1 MKIILCLLLLIVLT
15 ACTTNDDTNNA
26 SGDGSGLSNDA
37 PKVINRINYADF
49 LDAHNEAEFTNSDD
63 IVNPENIAF
72 EVIVEGDTE
81 TGISDN
87 QIELYVEVEE
97 GEELV
102 LGSTHYVIE
111 YYNDEEWEAIDNVPY
126 GQEDAE
132 VRVTSDQPL
141 THTFTN
147 IDQYDTDFNNGIYRI
162 INSGY
167 VFPFYVYVLE

>member
-1 MKIILCLLLLIVLT
+1 MKIILCLLLLSVLA
-15 ACTTNDDTNNA
+15 ACTTSDDTNNA
-26 SGDGSGLSNDA
+26 REDGSSLSIDA
-37 PKVINRINYADF
+37 PKVINRIDYVDF

-63 IVNPENIAF
+63 IVNLENITF

-87 QIELYVEVEE
+87 QLELYVEVEE

-141 THTFTN
+141 THTFTS
-147 IDQYDTDFNNGIYRI
+147 IHEYDTDFNNGIYRI

-167 VFPFYVYVLE
+167 AFPFYVYIIE